1 MHRPCLSSCPNPNM
15 SDYQLIE
22 GACDN
27 LLTLVIQSVTL
38 INKMLLDNSQRL
50 SGFIF

>member
-1 MHRPCLSSCPNPNM
+1 MRRPCLSSGPNPNI
-15 SDYQLIE
+15 SDYQLID
-22 GACDN
+22 GAGDN
-27 LLTLVIQSVTL
+27 LLILVVQAVTL